1 MKNKF
6 LRLGVIAALCGAM
19 TACGSS
25 AGTSSTSAASA
36 SGSDTAVA
44 SGSASGT
51 TTTASGEAFKLGASG
66 PLSGDASVYGIAVKN
81 AAELAIGEIN
91 KKGGVQF
98 ELNFQ
103 DDQADTEAAV
113 NAYNTLADWG
123 MQLSLLTVTS
133 GSGQSVAPLYKED
146 NIFGITPSG
155 SSTAVIFQDAENNT
169 NPYGNVFQMCFTDP
183 NQGKASADYLSE
195 HTDLGTKVG
204 IIYRNDDNYST
215 GIYNTFVE
223 EAKAKNLD
231 VVSTGTFTK
240 GATDFS
246 VQIKQAQDAGAD
258 IVFLPIYYQPASL
271 VLQAAK
277 NAGYA
282 PTFFG
287 CDGMDGILTQD
298 NFDTSLAE
306 GLYMLTPFSADAQ
319 DEKTQ
324 NFVKA
329 YKDKYGETPNQFAA
343 DAYDA
348 VNALAQALGN
358 SDVTPKS
365 STDDITA
372 ALIKQFTT
380 MKFQGITAP
389 GDITWNENGEV
400 SKEPRAIVIKDG
412 AYVSAE

>member
-1 MKNKF
+1 MRNKF

-25 AGTSSTSAASA
+25 AGTSSAAA
-36 SGSDTAVA
+36 SGSDAEVA

-51 TTTASGEAFKLGASG
+51 TTTASGEAFKLGGSG

-81 AAELAIGEIN
+81 AAELAIDEIN
-91 KKGGVQF
+91 KQGGVQF
-98 ELNFQ
+98 EMNFQ

-155 SSTAVIFQDAENNT
+155 SSTAVIYQDSENNT

-223 EAKAKNLD
+223 EAKAKNLN

-348 VNALAQALGN
+348 VYALAQALNN
-358 SDVTPKS
+358 SDVTPES

-372 ALIKQFTT
+372 ALIQQFTT

-389 GDITWNENGEV
+389 GDITWNVNGEV

>member
-1 MKNKF
+1 MKKKF
-6 LRLGVIAALCGAM
+6 LCLGLIAALCGAL

-25 AGTSSTSAASA
+25 AGSTSVS
-36 SGSDTAVA
+36 

-51 TTTASGEAFKLGASG
+51 VTKASGDAFKLGASG

-81 AAELAIGEIN
+81 AAELAIDEIN

-123 MQLSLLTVTS
+123 MQVSLLTVTS
-133 GSGQSVAPLYKED
+133 GSGQSVAPLYKQD
-146 NIFGITPSG
+146 NIFAITPSG
-155 SSTAVIFQDAENNT
+155 SSTAVIYQDAENNK
-169 NPYGNVFQMCFTDP
+169 NPYGNIFQMCFTDP
-183 NQGKASADYLSE
+183 NQGKASADYLAE

-215 GIYNTFVE
+215 GIYNTFVA
-223 EAKAKNLD
+223 EAKEKNLEI
-231 VVSTGTFTK
+231 VSTGTFTK

-246 VQIKQAQDAGAD
+246 VQIKQAKDAGAD

-277 NAGYA
+277 NAGYT

-298 NFDTSLAE
+298 NFDKSLAE
-306 GLYMLTPFSADAQ
+306 GLYMLTPFSADAT
-319 DEKTQ
+319 ETQ
-324 NFVKA
+324 SFVKA

-348 VNALAQALGN
+348 VNALAQALEN

-372 ALIKQFTT
+372 ALTKQFTSMT
-380 MKFQGITAP
+380 FQGITAP